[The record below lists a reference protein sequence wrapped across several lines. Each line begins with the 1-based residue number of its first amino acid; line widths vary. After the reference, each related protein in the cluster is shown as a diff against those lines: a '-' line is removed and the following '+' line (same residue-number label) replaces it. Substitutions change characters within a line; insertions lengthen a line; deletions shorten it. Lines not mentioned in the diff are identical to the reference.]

1 MHEGGE
7 GDEPEVDPEQGQAAE
22 CEPWSQ
28 GAAAECLAAAGVPPA
43 GVLTVLATPAELLGS
58 AAVGGRTVTVALE
71 VCENVATK
79 LN

>member
-1 MHEGGE
+1 ME
-7 GDEPEVDPEQGQAAE
+7 GDEPEVDREQGQAAE

-28 GAAAECLAAAGVPPA
+28 GAAAECPAAAGVPPA
-43 GVLTVLATPAELLGS
+43 GVLTVLATCTPADLLGS

-71 VCENVATK
+71 VGENVATK